1 MNEATSRTTKQAPA
15 PGSPVSTAAR
25 PAQSAPAPRKR
36 SARRREINSIHP
48 VTEFLLHL
56 FFLLIAVACIFPVLV
71 VLGVSLTDQD
81 TIYLHGYNIIPR
93 VFSWSA
99 YEYLL
104 RDWRPIA
111 DAYMISIF
119 VTVVGTIIALT
130 VTALVAYPLSRQDF
144 AFRNFFSFFVF
155 FTMIFGGGL
164 VPWYLVYTNFIDI
177 RDTLWA
183 LIVPNHLL
191 SAFYVI
197 IMRTFFTTSIH
208 PSILESAKIDG
219 ASELRIFTRIVIPLS
234 LPVLATIGLF
244 YTLSYWNDWFNSLVF
259 MNNDKLINLQYMMYK
274 AMRNLQYLN
283 NFAALGGFGDQ
294 TAKLPSET
302 ARMAMAIIGMGPI
315 VLAYPFF
322 QKYFVKGLTVGAVK
336 G

>member
-1 MNEATSRTTKQAPA
+1 MKETVQNMAVAAQAP
-15 PGSPVSTAAR
+15 P
-25 PAQSAPAPRKR
+25 QERKLPLTKR
-36 SARRREINSIHP
+36 KREINSIKTP
-48 VTEFLLHL
+48 TEIALHL
-56 FFLLIAVACIFPVLV
+56 FFLLFSVACIFPVLV

-81 TIYLHGYNIIPR
+81 TIYLHGYNVIPR
-93 VFSWSA
+93 VFSWAA

-104 RDWRPIA
+104 RDIGPIINSYA
-111 DAYMISIF
+111 ISIF
-119 VTVVGTIIALT
+119 VTIFGTAVALT
-130 VTALVAYPLSRQDF
+130 ITALVAYPLSRQDF
-144 AFRNFFSFFVF
+144 SFRNFFSFFVF

-177 RDTLWA
+177 RDTIWA

-197 IMRTFFTTSIH
+197 IMRTFFTSSIH

-219 ASELRIFTRIVIPLS
+219 AGEIRIFVRIVLPLS

-259 MNNDKLINLQYMMYK
+259 MNSDKLISIQYLMYK
-274 AMRNLQYLN
+274 AMRNLQFLN
-283 NFAALGGFGDQ
+283 SIASGAGLGDQ

>member
-1 MNEATSRTTKQAPA
+1 MKINAIKTPT
-15 PGSPVSTAAR
+15 
-25 PAQSAPAPRKR
+25 
-36 SARRREINSIHP
+36 EI
-48 VTEFLLHL
+48 LLHL
-56 FFLLIAVACIFPVLV
+56 FFLLFSVTCIFPVLV

-81 TIYLHGYNIIPR
+81 TIYLHGYNLIPK
-93 VFSWSA
+93 VFSAAA
-99 YEYLL
+99 YEYLF
-104 RDWRPIA
+104 RDIGPIL
-111 DAYMISIF
+111 DAYMVSIF
-119 VTVVGTIIALT
+119 VTVFGTIVALLI
-130 VTALVAYPLSRQDF
+130 TALVAYPLSRQDF

-177 RDTLWA
+177 RDTIWA

-191 SAFYVI
+191 SAFYVM
-197 IMRTFFTTSIH
+197 IMRTFFTSSIH
-208 PSILESAKIDG
+208 PSILDSAKMDG
-219 ASELRIFTRIVIPLS
+219 AGEIRIFTRIVIPLS

-259 MNNDKLINLQYMMYK
+259 MNSDKMVSIQYLMYK
-274 AMRNLQYLN
+274 AMRNLQYLTN
-283 NFAALGGFGDQ
+283 IAQVGGLSDQ

-315 VLAYPFF
+315 VLAFPFF

>member
-1 MNEATSRTTKQAPA
+1 MNEQARAAAPA
-15 PGSPVSTAAR
+15 GKTAA
-25 PAQSAPAPRKR
+25 PPRAALLSK
-36 SARRREINSIHP
+36 RRREINSIKP
-48 VTEFLLHL
+48 VTEYLIHL
-56 FFLLIAVACIFPVLV
+56 FFLLFSAACLFPVLV

-81 TIYLHGYNIIPR
+81 AIYLYGYNIFPR
-93 VFSWSA
+93 VFSLTA

-104 RDWRPIA
+104 RDAGAIR
-111 DAYMISIF
+111 DAYLISIF
-119 VTVVGTIIALT
+119 VTVVGTVIALMT
-130 VTALVAYPLSRQDF
+130 TALVAYPLSRQDF
-144 AFRNFFSFFVF
+144 AFRSFFSFFVF

-164 VPWYLVYTNFIDI
+164 VPWYLVYTYIMDI
-177 RDTLWA
+177 RDSLWA
-183 LIVPNHLL
+183 LIIPNHLL

-219 ASELRIFTRIVIPLS
+219 AGEIRIFTQIVLPLS

-244 YTLSYWNDWFNSLVF
+244 YTLGYWNDWFNSLVF
-259 MNNDKLINLQYMMYK
+259 MNNDKLISIQYLMYK
-274 AMRNLQYLN
+274 AMRNLQFLN
-283 NFAALGGFGDQ
+283 SIGAEGGVGDQ
-294 TAKLPSET
+294 AAKLPSET
-302 ARMAMAIIGMGPI
+302 ARMAMAMIGMGPI

>member
-1 MNEATSRTTKQAPA
+1 MKESVQKLSVASQAP
-15 PGSPVSTAAR
+15 PQGSKLSLTR
-25 PAQSAPAPRKR
+25 RK
-36 SARRREINSIHP
+36 REINAIKKP
-48 VTEFLLHL
+48 TEIVLHL
-56 FFLLIAVACIFPVLV
+56 FFLLFSAACIFPVLV

-81 TIYLHGYNIIPR
+81 TIYLYGYNIIPR
-93 VFSWSA
+93 VFSLAA
-99 YEYLL
+99 YEYLY
-104 RDWRPIA
+104 RDIGSILNS
-111 DAYMISIF
+111 YMITIF
-119 VTVVGTIIALT
+119 VTVFGTIIALT
-130 VTALVAYPLSRQDF
+130 ITALVAYPLSRQDF
-144 AFRNFFSFFVF
+144 SFRNFFSFFVF

-164 VPWYLVYTNFIDI
+164 VPWYLVYTNFIDL
-177 RDTLWA
+177 RDTIWA

-191 SAFYVI
+191 GAFYVI

-219 ASELRIFTRIVIPLS
+219 AGEIRIFTQIVLPLS

-259 MNNDKLINLQYMMYK
+259 LNSDKLVSIQYLMYK
-274 AMRNLQYLN
+274 AMRNLQYLTSI
-283 NFAALGGFGDQ
+283 AVDSGVGDQ

>member
-1 MNEATSRTTKQAPA
+1 MKQTVQHAASEPE
-15 PGSPVSTAAR
+15 VSAK
-25 PAQSAPAPRKR
+25 PRKISIR
-36 SARRREINSIHP
+36 KRRYQINSISG
-48 VTEFLLHL
+48 VTELLLHI
-56 FFLLIAVACIFPVLV
+56 FFLIFSVTCIFPVLV

-81 TIYLHGYNIIPR
+81 TIYLHGYNVIPR
-93 VFSWSA
+93 VFSWAA
-99 YEYLL
+99 YEYLF
-104 RDWRPIA
+104 RDIGPIM
-111 DAYMISIF
+111 DAYGVSIF
-119 VTVVGTIIALT
+119 VTIFGTIVALLI
-130 VTALVAYPLSRQDF
+130 TALVAYPLSRQDF
-144 AFRNFFSFFVF
+144 AFRHFFSFFVF

-164 VPWYLVYTNFIDI
+164 VPWYLVYTNVIDL
-177 RDTLWA
+177 RDSIWA
-183 LIVPNHLL
+183 LIIPNHLL

-219 ASELRIFTRIVIPLS
+219 AGEIRIFTRIVLPLS

-259 MNNDKLINLQYMMYK
+259 MNSDNKISIQYLMYK

-283 NFAALGGFGDQ
+283 TIAAEGGLGDQ
-294 TAKLPSET
+294 IAKLPSET

>member
-1 MNEATSRTTKQAPA
+1 MTR
-15 PGSPVSTAAR
+15 
-25 PAQSAPAPRKR
+25 RK
-36 SARRREINSIHP
+36 REINSINKP
-48 VTEFLLHL
+48 TEIALHL
-56 FFLLIAVACIFPVLV
+56 FFLLFSAACIFPVLV

-81 TIYLHGYNIIPR
+81 TIYLYGYNVIPR
-93 VFSWSA
+93 VFSWAA

-104 RDWRPIA
+104 RDIGPILRS
-111 DAYMISIF
+111 YMITIF
-119 VTVVGTIIALT
+119 VTVFGTVIALT
-130 VTALVAYPLSRQDF
+130 ITALVAYPLSRQDF

-155 FTMIFGGGL
+155 FTLIFGGGL
-164 VPWYLVYTNFIDI
+164 VPWYLVYTNFIDL
-177 RDTLWA
+177 RDTIWA
-183 LIVPNHLL
+183 LIIPNHLL
-191 SAFYVI
+191 GAFYVI

-219 ASELRIFTRIVIPLS
+219 AGEIRIFTQIVLPLS

-259 MNNDKLINLQYMMYK
+259 LNSDKLVSIQYLMYK
-274 AMRNLQYLN
+274 ALRNLQYLTTI
-283 NFAALGGFGDQ
+283 AVDSGVGDQ
-294 TAKLPSET
+294 AAKLPSET

>member
-1 MNEATSRTTKQAPA
+1 MKELTHTASTVASAASRRVT
-15 PGSPVSTAAR
+15 GSG
-25 PAQSAPAPRKR
+25 
-36 SARRREINSIHP
+36 RRREINSIKP

-56 FFLLIAVACIFPVLV
+56 FFLLVSVACVFPVLV

-81 TIYLHGYNIIPR
+81 TIYMHGYNVIPR
-93 VFSWSA
+93 VFSWAA
-99 YEYLL
+99 YDYLL
-104 RDWRPIA
+104 RDLGPIA
-111 DAYMISIF
+111 KAYLISIF
-119 VTVVGTIIALT
+119 VTVVGTLMALT
-130 VTALVAYPLSRQDF
+130 ITALVAYPLSRPDF
-144 AFRNFFSFFVF
+144 AFRGFFSFFVF

-219 ASELRIFTRIVIPLS
+219 AGELRIFTRIVLPLS

-274 AMRNLQYLN
+274 AMRNLQFLN
-283 NFAALGGFGDQ
+283 TFAAVGGIGDQ

>member
-1 MNEATSRTTKQAPA
+1 MKESVTTVAVSPQAP
-15 PGSPVSTAAR
+15 PQEHKLPLIR
-25 PAQSAPAPRKR
+25 RK
-36 SARRREINSIHP
+36 REINSIKTP
-48 VTEFLLHL
+48 TEIALHL
-56 FFLLIAVACIFPVLV
+56 FFLLFSAACVFPVLV

-81 TIYLHGYNIIPR
+81 TIYLYGYNVIPR

-99 YEYLL
+99 YAYLL
-104 RDWRPIA
+104 RDIGPII
-111 DAYMISIF
+111 DAYLVSIF
-119 VTVVGTIIALT
+119 VTVFGTIVALMI
-130 VTALVAYPLSRQDF
+130 TALVAYPLSRRDF
-144 AFRNFFSFFVF
+144 SFRSFFSFFFF

-164 VPWYLVYTNFIDI
+164 VPWYLVYTNFIDL
-177 RDTLWA
+177 RDSIWG

-197 IMRTFFTTSIH
+197 IMRTFFTSSIH

-219 ASELRIFTRIVIPLS
+219 AGEIRIFTRIVLPLS

-259 MNNDKLINLQYMMYK
+259 MNSDKLISIQYLMYK

-283 NFAALGGFGDQ
+283 TIAAVSGFGDQ

>member
-1 MNEATSRTTKQAPA
+1 MKPFIHEAAAAEKAPA
-15 PGSPVSTAAR
+15 AALTAPV
-25 PAQSAPAPRKR
+25 RKR
-36 SARRREINSIHP
+36 RRQINSIKP
-48 VTEFLLHL
+48 VTEYLLHL
-56 FFLLIAVACIFPVLV
+56 FFLLFSAACVFPVLI
-71 VLGVSLTDQD
+71 VLGVSLTDQEA
-81 TIYLHGYNIIPR
+81 IYLHGYNIIPK
-93 VFSWSA
+93 VFSWTA
-99 YEYLL
+99 YEYLF
-104 RDWRPIA
+104 RDATAIK
-111 DAYMISIF
+111 DAYLISIF
-119 VTVVGTIIALT
+119 VTCTGTVVALFI
-130 VTALVAYPLSRQDF
+130 TALVAYPLSRQDF

-164 VPWYLVYTNFIDI
+164 VPWYLVYTYVMDI

-183 LIVPNHLL
+183 LIIPNHLL

-219 ASELRIFTRIVIPLS
+219 AGEIRIFARIVLPLS

-259 MNNDKLINLQYMMYK
+259 MNNDKLISLQYLMYK
-274 AMRNLQYLN
+274 AMRNLQFLN
-283 NFAALGGFGDQ
+283 SIGAESGLDGQA
-294 TAKLPSET
+294 AKLPSET

-315 VLAYPFF
+315 VMAYPFF